1 MKNPS
6 TSYFLMIYV
15 KRVMDTCGQRNAAS
29 WKCKITT
36 PNGSTLHNYILTDSV
51 ILILMVE
58 NESRKITHDSLESKI
73 EILNEIHWS
82 NFYINRTIIW
92 LVLKSDFCNVKSI
105 IYFVLNPQEFN
116 FLCMNHRSDKRPKT
130 LIMTNVS

>member
-1 MKNPS
+1 
-6 TSYFLMIYV
+6 MIYV

-36 PNGSTLHNYILTDSV
+36 PNGSTLHNYVLTDSV

-58 NESRKITHDSLESKI
+58 NESRKITHDSIDSKNRDFEELRIDWKITHDSLESKI

-92 LVLKSDFCNVKSI
+92 LVLKSDFCNVKSM
-105 IYFVLNPQEFN
+105 IYFVLNPQEFQF
-116 FLCMNHRSDKRPKT
+116 FLYES
-130 LIMTNVS
+130 